1 MKSSKIIIASLVSL
15 TLVSNPI
22 LTFAATNDVIDST
35 TEITTDKEI
44 SSTQPTIKTTLKAGQ
59 TQSFNDWFP
68 DDNFAS
74 EVAAAFEMQA
84 TDTISEEQLAT
95 LTSLDCHNSSIA
107 DMTGIEKL
115 TGLTKLICTYNNITT
130 LDLSQ
135 NTNLTYLA
143 CDSNKLTNLDVT
155 PLTKLTYLNCD
166 TNKLTKIDVS
176 QNPLLTYLNCARNTL
191 TEIDVSHNTQL
202 TELDC
207 HLNKKITKLDVTPQ
221 TQLTTLD
228 CSFNK
233 ITALDVSQNK
243 LLNRLNC
250 DTNNITKLDL
260 NQNIQLTFLDCS
272 SNKLT
277 EIDVTPLTQ
286 LTYFDCS
293 VNPLTELD
301 VSTLSKLTT
310 LHCIQTDLLE
320 IDLTHNTQL
329 IYFQA
334 EGCRKIKE
342 LDVTHNTQL
351 YLLDCQAAGITELDL
366 SQNPKL
372 VYLYLNNTEL
382 TKLDV
387 SHNTKLKSLSCV
399 NAHIQDFSSVGK
411 IPVLNNNLDAEGQ
424 TITMPKETLTNN
436 SLTIAVSPDLLDQF
450 GNPMN
455 IEPGDGGV
463 YDQATNTITWENLS
477 TDNPA
482 VTYTFTSE
490 NGAIVGTV
498 TTPFEAPQP
507 IKGEDVTV
515 HYLDDKGEK
524 LAADEVLSGNLDDP
538 YTSSAKDIPD
548 YTLTTTPDNATG
560 TFTTTS
566 QSVTYVYTKNIVA
579 AEPVTVNYVDDTGK
593 TLAPSETLNGNVG
606 DTYNATAKQ
615 IDGYTLSTTPNNAT
629 GTFNTSSQTVTYVYT
644 QNIVAA
650 EPVTVN
656 YVDDTG
662 KTLAPAETLNGNVGD
677 TYNATAKQIDGYTLS
692 TTPNNAPGTFN
703 TSSQTVTYVYT
714 KNIVAAEPVTV
725 NYVDDTGKTLA
736 PSETLNGN
744 VGDTYNATA
753 KQIDGYTLSAEPTN
767 ATGQFTSSAQ
777 TVNYI
782 YTKNP
787 APEKGVVEIH
797 YVDENNKQ
805 LSSATKISG
814 TVGDNY
820 TTEPKN
826 IDGYTLTTTP
836 DNATGT
842 FNTSSQT
849 VTYVYTKNIV
859 AAEPVTVNYVDANG
873 KTLAPSETLNGT
885 IGDTYKA
892 TTKQIDGY
900 TLSAEPTNATGQ
912 FTNSAQTVNY
922 IYTKNTNIDQP
933 LPDKKTTKPSNLK
946 TTEVKKA
953 SDTLPKTGDSA
964 PWKSA
969 LLGVFL
975 SSTALVIWKKKK

>member
-1 MKSSKIIIASLVSL
+1 MKTSKIIIASLVSF
-15 TLVSNPI
+15 TLVSNPL
-22 LTFAATNDVIDST
+22 LTFAATNDVIDNT
-35 TEITTDKEI
+35 TEITTDKET
-44 SSTQPTIKTTLKAGQ
+44 SSTQPTIKNTLKAGQ

-95 LTSLDCHNSSIA
+95 LTSLDCHYSSIA

-115 TGLTKLICTYNNITT
+115 TGLTKLICTSNNITT
-130 LDLSQ
+130 LDLSK
-135 NTNLTYLA
+135 NTNLTYLE
-143 CDSNKLTNLDVT
+143 CNSNKLTSLDVT
-155 PLTKLTYLNCD
+155 SLTKLTYLNCN
-166 TNKLTKIDVS
+166 TNKLTNLDVS
-176 QNPLLTYLNCARNTL
+176 QNPLLAYLNCALNTL
-191 TEIDVSHNTQL
+191 TELDVSHNTQL
-202 TELDC
+202 TELNC
-207 HLNKKITKLDVTPQ
+207 RSNKKITELDVTTN
-221 TQLTTLD
+221 TQLTSLD
-228 CSFNK
+228 CGYNK
-233 ITALDVSQNK
+233 ISELNVSQNK
-243 LLNRLNC
+243 LLNRLSC
-250 DTNNITKLDL
+250 ESNNLTKLDL
-260 NQNIQLTFLDCS
+260 NQNIDLTFLDCS

-286 LTYFDCS
+286 LTYFDCG
-293 VNPLTELD
+293 VNDLTELD

-310 LHCIQTDLLE
+310 LECIQTDLLE

-329 IYFQA
+329 TDFKA

-351 YLLDCQAAGITELDL
+351 YSLDCQGAGITELDL
-366 SQNPKL
+366 SKNPKL
-372 VYLYLNNTEL
+372 IYLYLSNTEL
-382 TKLDV
+382 TELDV
-387 SHNTKLKSLSCV
+387 SHNTKLKDLFCV
-399 NAHIQDFSSVGK
+399 NTHIQDFSSVGK
-411 IPVLNNNLDAEGQ
+411 IPALNNNLDAEGQ

-450 GNPMN
+450 GNPMI

-615 IDGYTLSTTPNNAT
+615 IDGYTLS
-629 GTFNTSSQTVTYVYT
+629 
-644 QNIVAA
+644 
-650 EPVTVN
+650 
-656 YVDDTG
+656 
-662 KTLAPAETLNGNVGD
+662 
-677 TYNATAKQIDGYTLS
+677 
-692 TTPNNAPGTFN
+692 
-703 TSSQTVTYVYT
+703 
-714 KNIVAAEPVTV
+714 
-725 NYVDDTGKTLA
+725 
-736 PSETLNGN
+736 
-744 VGDTYNATA
+744 
-753 KQIDGYTLSAEPTN
+753 AEPTN

-805 LSSATKISG
+805 LSSATEISG

-820 TTEPKN
+820 TTEPKT

-849 VTYVYTKNIV
+849 VTYVYTKNIE

-885 IGDTYKA
+885 IGDTYNA
-892 TTKQIDGY
+892 TAKQIDGY

-933 LPDKKTTKPSNLK
+933 LPDKKPTNTTPTKPSNLK

-953 SDTLPKTGDSA
+953 SDSLPKTGDSA

>member
-1 MKSSKIIIASLVSL
+1 MKTSKIIIASLVSL

-35 TEITTDKEI
+35 TEITTDKET
-44 SSTQPTIKTTLKAGQ
+44 SPTQPTIKTTLKAGQ

-579 AEPVTVNYVDDTGK
+579 AEPVTVNYVDDNGK

-615 IDGYTLSTTPNNAT
+615 IDGYTLTTTPNNAT
-629 GTFNTSSQTVTYVYT
+629 GTF
-644 QNIVAA
+644 
-650 EPVTVN
+650 
-656 YVDDTG
+656 
-662 KTLAPAETLNGNVGD
+662 
-677 TYNATAKQIDGYTLS
+677 
-692 TTPNNAPGTFN
+692 
-703 TSSQTVTYVYT
+703 
-714 KNIVAAEPVTV
+714 
-725 NYVDDTGKTLA
+725 
-736 PSETLNGN
+736 
-744 VGDTYNATA
+744 
-753 KQIDGYTLSAEPTN
+753 
-767 ATGQFTSSAQ
+767 
-777 TVNYI
+777 
-782 YTKNP
+782 
-787 APEKGVVEIH
+787 
-797 YVDENNKQ
+797 
-805 LSSATKISG
+805 
-814 TVGDNY
+814 
-820 TTEPKN
+820 
-826 IDGYTLTTTP
+826 
-836 DNATGT
+836 
-842 FNTSSQT
+842 
-849 VTYVYTKNIV
+849 
-859 AAEPVTVNYVDANG
+859 
-873 KTLAPSETLNGT
+873 
-885 IGDTYKA
+885 
-892 TTKQIDGY
+892 
-900 TLSAEPTNATGQ
+900 
-912 FTNSAQTVNY
+912 
-922 IYTKNTNIDQP
+922 
-933 LPDKKTTKPSNLK
+933 
-946 TTEVKKA
+946 
-953 SDTLPKTGDSA
+953 
-964 PWKSA
+964 
-969 LLGVFL
+969 
-975 SSTALVIWKKKK
+975 

>member
-1 MKSSKIIIASLVSL
+1 MKTSKIIIASLVSL
-15 TLVSNPI
+15 TMVSNPI
-22 LTFAATNDVIDST
+22 LTFAATNDVIHNT
-35 TEITTDKEI
+35 TEITTDKET

-95 LTSLDCHNSSIA
+95 LTSLDCHYSSIA

-115 TGLTKLICTYNNITT
+115 TGLTKLICTSNNITT
-130 LDLSQ
+130 LDLSK
-135 NTNLTYLA
+135 NTNLTYLE
-143 CDSNKLTNLDVT
+143 CNSNKLTSLDVT

-166 TNKLTKIDVS
+166 TNKLTNIDVS

-191 TEIDVSHNTQL
+191 TELDVSHNTQL

-286 LTYFDCS
+286 LTYFDCG

-329 IYFQA
+329 IYFKA

-351 YLLDCQAAGITELDL
+351 YSLDCQAAGITELDL

-411 IPVLNNNLDAEGQ
+411 IPALNNNLDAEGQ

-524 LAADEVLSGNLDDP
+524 LADDEVLSGNLDDP

-566 QSVTYVYTKNIVA
+566 QS
-579 AEPVTVNYVDDTGK
+579 
-593 TLAPSETLNGNVG
+593 
-606 DTYNATAKQ
+606 
-615 IDGYTLSTTPNNAT
+615 
-629 GTFNTSSQTVTYVYT
+629 
-644 QNIVAA
+644 
-650 EPVTVN
+650 
-656 YVDDTG
+656 
-662 KTLAPAETLNGNVGD
+662 
-677 TYNATAKQIDGYTLS
+677 
-692 TTPNNAPGTFN
+692 
-703 TSSQTVTYVYT
+703 VTYVYT

-805 LSSATKISG
+805 LSSATEISG

-820 TTEPKN
+820 TTEPKT

-885 IGDTYKA
+885 IGDTYNA
-892 TTKQIDGY
+892 TAKQIDGY

-933 LPDKKTTKPSNLK
+933 LPDKKPTNTTPTKPSNLK

-953 SDTLPKTGDSA
+953 SDSLPKTGDST

>member
-1 MKSSKIIIASLVSL
+1 MKTTKIVIASLVSL
-15 TLVSNPI
+15 TMVSNPL
-22 LTFAATNDVIDST
+22 LTFAATNDVIDNT
-35 TEITTDKEI
+35 TEITTDKET
-44 SSTQPTIKTTLKAGQ
+44 SSTQPTIKNTLKAGQ

-74 EVAAAFEMQA
+74 EVAAVFEMQA

-95 LTSLDCHNSSIA
+95 LTSLDCHNSSIT

-115 TGLTKLICTYNNITT
+115 TGLTKLICTSNNITT
-130 LDLSQ
+130 LDLSK

-233 ITALDVSQNK
+233 ITELDVSQNK

-382 TKLDV
+382 TELDV

-411 IPVLNNNLDAEGQ
+411 IPALNNNFEAEGQ

-524 LAADEVLSGNLDDP
+524 LADDEVLSGNLDDP

-615 IDGYTLSTTPNNAT
+615 IDGYTLS
-629 GTFNTSSQTVTYVYT
+629 
-644 QNIVAA
+644 
-650 EPVTVN
+650 
-656 YVDDTG
+656 
-662 KTLAPAETLNGNVGD
+662 
-677 TYNATAKQIDGYTLS
+677 
-692 TTPNNAPGTFN
+692 
-703 TSSQTVTYVYT
+703 
-714 KNIVAAEPVTV
+714 
-725 NYVDDTGKTLA
+725 
-736 PSETLNGN
+736 
-744 VGDTYNATA
+744 
-753 KQIDGYTLSAEPTN
+753 AEPTN

-797 YVDENNKQ
+797 YVDEDNKQ
-805 LSSATKISG
+805 LNSTTEISG
-814 TVGDNY
+814 TIGDNY
-820 TTEPKN
+820 TTEPKT
-826 IDGYTLTTTP
+826 IEGYTLTTTP
-836 DNATGT
+836 GNATGT
-842 FNTSSQT
+842 FTTGSQT
-849 VTYVYTKNIV
+849 VTYVYTKNIE
-859 AAEPVTVNYVDANG
+859 AAEPITVNYVDANG
-873 KTLAPSETLNGT
+873 KTLAPSETLNGNV
-885 IGDTYKA
+885 GDTYKA
-892 TTKQIDGY
+892 TAKQIDGY

-912 FTNSAQTVNY
+912 FTSSAQTVNY
-922 IYTKNTNIDQP
+922 IYTKNTNTDQP
-933 LPDKKTTKPSNLK
+933 LPTKKPTNTTPTKPSNLK

-953 SDTLPKTGDSA
+953 SDTLPKTGDST

-969 LLGVFL
+969 LLGVLL

>member
-1 MKSSKIIIASLVSL
+1 MKTTKIVIASLVSL

-22 LTFAATNDVIDST
+22 LTFAATNDVIDNT
-35 TEITTDKEI
+35 TEITTDKET
-44 SSTQPTIKTTLKAGQ
+44 SSTQPTIKNTLKAGQ

-95 LTSLDCHNSSIA
+95 LTSLDCHYSSIA

-115 TGLTKLICTYNNITT
+115 TGLTKLICTSNNITT
-130 LDLSQ
+130 LDLSK
-135 NTNLTYLA
+135 NTNLTYLE
-143 CDSNKLTNLDVT
+143 CNSNKLTSLDVT

-166 TNKLTKIDVS
+166 TNKLTNLDVS

-233 ITALDVSQNK
+233 ITELDVSQNK

-250 DTNNITKLDL
+250 DTNNLTKLDL
-260 NQNIQLTFLDCS
+260 NQNIKLTFLDCS

-286 LTYFDCS
+286 LTYFDCGI
-293 VNPLTELD
+293 NPLTELD

-310 LHCIQTDLLE
+310 LECIQTDLLE

-329 IYFQA
+329 TNFKA
-334 EGCRKIKE
+334 EGCRKIKD

-351 YLLDCQAAGITELDL
+351 FSLDCQGAGITELDL

-387 SHNTKLKSLSCV
+387 SPNTKLKKLFCENTHV
-399 NAHIQDFSSVGK
+399 QDFSSMRN
-411 IPVLNNNLDAEGQ
+411 IAALNNNLYAEGQ
-424 TITMPKETLTNN
+424 TITMPKETLINN

-482 VTYTFTSE
+482 VTYTFTSA

-524 LAADEVLSGNLDDP
+524 LADDEVLSGNLDDP

-615 IDGYTLSTTPNNAT
+615 IEGYTLST
-629 GTFNTSSQTVTYVYT
+629 
-644 QNIVAA
+644 
-650 EPVTVN
+650 
-656 YVDDTG
+656 
-662 KTLAPAETLNGNVGD
+662 
-677 TYNATAKQIDGYTLS
+677 
-692 TTPNNAPGTFN
+692 
-703 TSSQTVTYVYT
+703 
-714 KNIVAAEPVTV
+714 
-725 NYVDDTGKTLA
+725 
-736 PSETLNGN
+736 
-744 VGDTYNATA
+744 
-753 KQIDGYTLSAEPTN
+753 EPTN
-767 ATGQFTSSAQ
+767 ATGQFTSSEQ

-820 TTEPKN
+820 TTEPKT

-849 VTYVYTKNIV
+849 VTYVYTKNIE
-859 AAEPVTVNYVDANG
+859 AAEPITVNYVDANG

-885 IGDTYKA
+885 IGDTYNA
-892 TTKQIDGY
+892 TAKQIDGY
-900 TLSAEPTNATGQ
+900 TLSTEPTNATGQ
-912 FTNSAQTVNY
+912 FTSSAQTVNY

-933 LPDKKTTKPSNLK
+933 LPDKKPTNTTPTKPSNLK

-953 SDTLPKTGDSA
+953 SDSLPKTGDST

>member
-1 MKSSKIIIASLVSL
+1 MKTSKIIIASLVSL

-22 LTFAATNDVIDST
+22 LTFAATNDVIDNT
-35 TEITTDKEI
+35 TEITTDKET
-44 SSTQPTIKTTLKAGQ
+44 SPTQPTIKNTLKAGQ

-498 TTPFEAPQP
+498 TTPFEVPQP

-615 IDGYTLSTTPNNAT
+615 INGYTLTTTPDNAT
-629 GTFNTSSQTVTYVYT
+629 GTFTTTSQS
-644 QNIVAA
+644 
-650 EPVTVN
+650 
-656 YVDDTG
+656 
-662 KTLAPAETLNGNVGD
+662 
-677 TYNATAKQIDGYTLS
+677 
-692 TTPNNAPGTFN
+692 
-703 TSSQTVTYVYT
+703 VTYVYT
-714 KNIVAAEPVTV
+714 KNIVAAEPITV

-885 IGDTYKA
+885 IGDTYNA
-892 TTKQIDGY
+892 TAKQIDGY

>member
-1 MKSSKIIIASLVSL
+1 MKTTKIVIASLVSL
-15 TLVSNPI
+15 TMVSNPL
-22 LTFAATNDVIDST
+22 LTFAATNDVIDNT
-35 TEITTDKEI
+35 TEITTDKET
-44 SSTQPTIKTTLKAGQ
+44 SSTQPTIKNTLKAGQ

-95 LTSLDCHNSSIA
+95 LTSLDCHNSAIT

-115 TGLTKLICTYNNITT
+115 TGLTKLICTSNNITT

-382 TKLDV
+382 TELDV

-411 IPVLNNNLDAEGQ
+411 IPALNNNFEAEGQ

-524 LAADEVLSGNLDDP
+524 LADDEVLSGNLDDP

-606 DTYNATAKQ
+606 DTYNTTAKQ
-615 IDGYTLSTTPNNAT
+615 IEGYTLST
-629 GTFNTSSQTVTYVYT
+629 
-644 QNIVAA
+644 
-650 EPVTVN
+650 
-656 YVDDTG
+656 
-662 KTLAPAETLNGNVGD
+662 
-677 TYNATAKQIDGYTLS
+677 
-692 TTPNNAPGTFN
+692 
-703 TSSQTVTYVYT
+703 
-714 KNIVAAEPVTV
+714 
-725 NYVDDTGKTLA
+725 
-736 PSETLNGN
+736 
-744 VGDTYNATA
+744 
-753 KQIDGYTLSAEPTN
+753 EPTN
-767 ATGQFTSSAQ
+767 VTGQFTSSAQ

-805 LSSATKISG
+805 LSSATEISG

-820 TTEPKN
+820 TTEPKT

-849 VTYVYTKNIV
+849 VTYVYTKNIE

-933 LPDKKTTKPSNLK
+933 LPDKKPTNTTPTKPSNLK

-953 SDTLPKTGDSA
+953 SDSLPKTGDSA

>member
-1 MKSSKIIIASLVSL
+1 MKTTKIVIASLVSL
-15 TLVSNPI
+15 TMVSNPL
-22 LTFAATNDVIDST
+22 LTFAATNDVIDNT
-35 TEITTDKEI
+35 TEITTDKET
-44 SSTQPTIKTTLKAGQ
+44 SSTQPTIKNTLKAGQ

-74 EVAAAFEMQA
+74 EVAAVFEMQA

-95 LTSLDCHNSSIA
+95 LTSLDCHNSSIT

-115 TGLTKLICTYNNITT
+115 TGLTKLICTSNNITT
-130 LDLSQ
+130 LDLSK

-382 TKLDV
+382 TELDV

-411 IPVLNNNLDAEGQ
+411 IPALNNNFEAEGQ

-524 LAADEVLSGNLDDP
+524 LADDEVLSGNLDDP

-615 IDGYTLSTTPNNAT
+615 IDGYTLS
-629 GTFNTSSQTVTYVYT
+629 
-644 QNIVAA
+644 
-650 EPVTVN
+650 
-656 YVDDTG
+656 
-662 KTLAPAETLNGNVGD
+662 
-677 TYNATAKQIDGYTLS
+677 
-692 TTPNNAPGTFN
+692 
-703 TSSQTVTYVYT
+703 
-714 KNIVAAEPVTV
+714 
-725 NYVDDTGKTLA
+725 
-736 PSETLNGN
+736 
-744 VGDTYNATA
+744 
-753 KQIDGYTLSAEPTN
+753 AEPTN
-767 ATGQFTSSAQ
+767 TTGQFTSSAQ

-797 YVDENNKQ
+797 YVDEDNKQ
-805 LSSATKISG
+805 LSSATEISG

-820 TTEPKN
+820 TTEPKT

-849 VTYVYTKNIV
+849 VTYVYTKNIE

-933 LPDKKTTKPSNLK
+933 LPDKKPTNTTPTKPSNLK

-953 SDTLPKTGDSA
+953 SDSLPKTGDSA

>member
-1 MKSSKIIIASLVSL
+1 MKTTKIVIASLVSL

-22 LTFAATNDVIDST
+22 LTFAATNDVIDNT
-35 TEITTDKEI
+35 TEITTDKET

-95 LTSLDCHNSSIA
+95 LTSLDCHYSSIA

-115 TGLTKLICTYNNITT
+115 TGLTKLICTSNNITT
-130 LDLSQ
+130 LDLSK
-135 NTNLTYLA
+135 NTNLTYLE
-143 CDSNKLTNLDVT
+143 CNSNKLTSLDVT

-166 TNKLTKIDVS
+166 TNKLTNLDVS

-191 TEIDVSHNTQL
+191 TELDVSHNTQL

-260 NQNIQLTFLDCS
+260 NQNIELTFLNCS

-286 LTYFDCS
+286 LTYFDCG
-293 VNPLTELD
+293 VNDLTELD

-310 LHCIQTDLLE
+310 LECIQTDLLE

-329 IYFQA
+329 TNFKA
-334 EGCRKIKE
+334 EGCRKIKD

-351 YLLDCQAAGITELDL
+351 YSLDCQGAGITELDL

-387 SHNTKLKSLSCV
+387 SPNTKLKKLFCENTHV
-399 NAHIQDFSSVGK
+399 QDFSSMRN
-411 IPVLNNNLDAEGQ
+411 IAALNNNLYAEGQ
-424 TITMPKETLTNN
+424 TITMPKETLINN

-482 VTYTFTSE
+482 VTYTFTSA

-524 LAADEVLSGNLDDP
+524 LADDEVLSGNLDDP

-615 IDGYTLSTTPNNAT
+615 IEGYTLST
-629 GTFNTSSQTVTYVYT
+629 
-644 QNIVAA
+644 
-650 EPVTVN
+650 
-656 YVDDTG
+656 
-662 KTLAPAETLNGNVGD
+662 
-677 TYNATAKQIDGYTLS
+677 
-692 TTPNNAPGTFN
+692 
-703 TSSQTVTYVYT
+703 
-714 KNIVAAEPVTV
+714 
-725 NYVDDTGKTLA
+725 
-736 PSETLNGN
+736 
-744 VGDTYNATA
+744 
-753 KQIDGYTLSAEPTN
+753 EPTN

-805 LSSATKISG
+805 LSSATEISG

-820 TTEPKN
+820 TTEPKT

-849 VTYVYTKNIV
+849 VTYVYTKNIE

-873 KTLAPSETLNGT
+873 KTLAPSKTLNGT
-885 IGDTYKA
+885 IGDTYNA
-892 TTKQIDGY
+892 TAKQIDGY

-933 LPDKKTTKPSNLK
+933 LPDKKPTNTTPTKPSNLK

-953 SDTLPKTGDSA
+953 SDTLPKTGDST

-975 SSTALVIWKKKK
+975 STTALVIWKKKK

>member
-1 MKSSKIIIASLVSL
+1 MKTTKIVIASLVSL
-15 TLVSNPI
+15 TMVSNPL
-22 LTFAATNDVIDST
+22 LTFAATNDVIDNT
-35 TEITTDKEI
+35 TEITTDKET
-44 SSTQPTIKTTLKAGQ
+44 SSTQPTIKNTLKAGQ

-95 LTSLDCHNSSIA
+95 LTSLDCHNSSIT

-115 TGLTKLICTYNNITT
+115 TGLTKLICTSNNITT

-166 TNKLTKIDVS
+166 TNKLTKLDVS

-233 ITALDVSQNK
+233 ITELDVSQNK

-382 TKLDV
+382 TELDV

-411 IPVLNNNLDAEGQ
+411 IPALNNNFEAEGQ

-524 LAADEVLSGNLDDP
+524 LADDEVLSGNLDDP

-593 TLAPSETLNGNVG
+593 TLAPSE
-606 DTYNATAKQ
+606 
-615 IDGYTLSTTPNNAT
+615 I
-629 GTFNTSSQTVTYVYT
+629 
-644 QNIVAA
+644 
-650 EPVTVN
+650 
-656 YVDDTG
+656 
-662 KTLAPAETLNGNVGD
+662 
-677 TYNATAKQIDGYTLS
+677 
-692 TTPNNAPGTFN
+692 
-703 TSSQTVTYVYT
+703 
-714 KNIVAAEPVTV
+714 
-725 NYVDDTGKTLA
+725 
-736 PSETLNGN
+736 LNGN

-797 YVDENNKQ
+797 YVDEDNKQ
-805 LSSATKISG
+805 LNSTTEISG
-814 TVGDNY
+814 TIGDNY
-820 TTEPKN
+820 TTEPKT
-826 IDGYTLTTTP
+826 IEGYTLTTTP
-836 DNATGT
+836 GNATGT
-842 FNTSSQT
+842 FTTGSQT
-849 VTYVYTKNIV
+849 VTYVYTKNIE
-859 AAEPVTVNYVDANG
+859 AAEPITVNYVDANG
-873 KTLAPSETLNGT
+873 KTLAPSETLSGT
-885 IGDTYKA
+885 ISDTYKA
-892 TTKQIDGY
+892 TAKQIDGY

-933 LPDKKTTKPSNLK
+933 LPDKKPTNTTPTKPSNLK

-953 SDTLPKTGDSA
+953 SDSLPKTGDST

-969 LLGVFL
+969 LLGVLL

>member
-1 MKSSKIIIASLVSL
+1 MKTTKIVIASLVSL
-15 TLVSNPI
+15 TMVSNPL
-22 LTFAATNDVIDST
+22 LTFAATNDVIDNT
-35 TEITTDKEI
+35 TEITTDKET
-44 SSTQPTIKTTLKAGQ
+44 SSTQPTIKNTLKAGQ

-95 LTSLDCHNSSIA
+95 LTSLDCHNSSIT

-115 TGLTKLICTYNNITT
+115 TGLTKLICTSNNITT

-166 TNKLTKIDVS
+166 TNKLTKLDVS

-233 ITALDVSQNK
+233 ITELDVSQNK

-342 LDVTHNTQL
+342 LDVMHNTQL

-382 TKLDV
+382 TELDV

-411 IPVLNNNLDAEGQ
+411 IPALNNNFEAEGQ

-524 LAADEVLSGNLDDP
+524 LADDEVLSGNLDDP

-593 TLAPSETLNGNVG
+593 TLAPSE
-606 DTYNATAKQ
+606 
-615 IDGYTLSTTPNNAT
+615 I
-629 GTFNTSSQTVTYVYT
+629 
-644 QNIVAA
+644 
-650 EPVTVN
+650 
-656 YVDDTG
+656 
-662 KTLAPAETLNGNVGD
+662 
-677 TYNATAKQIDGYTLS
+677 
-692 TTPNNAPGTFN
+692 
-703 TSSQTVTYVYT
+703 
-714 KNIVAAEPVTV
+714 
-725 NYVDDTGKTLA
+725 
-736 PSETLNGN
+736 LNGN

-797 YVDENNKQ
+797 YVDEDNKQ
-805 LSSATKISG
+805 LNSTTEISG
-814 TVGDNY
+814 TIGDNY
-820 TTEPKN
+820 TTEPKT
-826 IDGYTLTTTP
+826 IEGYTLTTTP
-836 DNATGT
+836 GNATGT
-842 FNTSSQT
+842 FTTGSQT
-849 VTYVYTKNIV
+849 VTYVYTKNIE
-859 AAEPVTVNYVDANG
+859 AAEPITVNYVDANG
-873 KTLAPSETLNGT
+873 KTLAPSETLSGT

-892 TTKQIDGY
+892 TAKQIDGY

-933 LPDKKTTKPSNLK
+933 LPDKKPTNTTPTKPSNLK

-953 SDTLPKTGDSA
+953 SDSLPKTGDST

-969 LLGVFL
+969 LLGVLL

>member
-1 MKSSKIIIASLVSL
+1 MKTTKIVIASLVSL

-22 LTFAATNDVIDST
+22 LTFAATNDVIDNT
-35 TEITTDKEI
+35 TEITTDKET
-44 SSTQPTIKTTLKAGQ
+44 SSTQPTIKNTLKAGQ

-74 EVAAAFEMQA
+74 EVAAVFEMQA

-95 LTSLDCHNSSIA
+95 LTSLDCHYSSIA

-115 TGLTKLICTYNNITT
+115 TGLTKLICTSNNITT
-130 LDLSQ
+130 LDLSK

-191 TEIDVSHNTQL
+191 TELDVSHNTQL

-411 IPVLNNNLDAEGQ
+411 IPALNNNLDAEGQ
-424 TITMPKETLTNN
+424 TVTMPKETLTNN

-450 GNPMN
+450 GNPMI

-524 LAADEVLSGNLDDP
+524 LAADEVLSGNLDDS
-538 YTSSAKDIPD
+538 YTSNAKDIPD

-579 AEPVTVNYVDDTGK
+579 AEPVTVNYVD
-593 TLAPSETLNGNVG
+593 AN
-606 DTYNATAKQ
+606 
-615 IDGYTLSTTPNNAT
+615 
-629 GTFNTSSQTVTYVYT
+629 
-644 QNIVAA
+644 
-650 EPVTVN
+650 
-656 YVDDTG
+656 
-662 KTLAPAETLNGNVGD
+662 
-677 TYNATAKQIDGYTLS
+677 
-692 TTPNNAPGTFN
+692 
-703 TSSQTVTYVYT
+703 
-714 KNIVAAEPVTV
+714 
-725 NYVDDTGKTLA
+725 GKTLA

-805 LSSATKISG
+805 LSSSTEISG

-820 TTEPKN
+820 TTEPKT

-836 DNATGT
+836 DNTTGT
-842 FNTSSQT
+842 FTTGSQT
-849 VTYVYTKNIV
+849 VTYVYTKNIE

-892 TTKQIDGY
+892 TAKQIDGY

-922 IYTKNTNIDQP
+922 IYTKNTNINQP
-933 LPDKKTTKPSNLK
+933 LPDKKPTNTTPTKPSNLK

-953 SDTLPKTGDSA
+953 SDSLPKTGDST

-969 LLGVFL
+969 LLGVLL

>member
-1 MKSSKIIIASLVSL
+1 MKTTKIVITSLVSL
-15 TLVSNPI
+15 TMVSNPL
-22 LTFAATNDVIDST
+22 LTFAATNDVIDNT
-35 TEITTDKEI
+35 TEITTDKET
-44 SSTQPTIKTTLKAGQ
+44 SSTQPTIKNTLKAGQ

-74 EVAAAFEMQA
+74 EVAAVFEMQA

-95 LTSLDCHNSSIA
+95 LTSLDCHNSSIT

-115 TGLTKLICTYNNITT
+115 TGLTKLICTSNNITT
-130 LDLSQ
+130 LDLSK

-382 TKLDV
+382 TELDV

-411 IPVLNNNLDAEGQ
+411 IPALNNNFEAEGQ

-524 LAADEVLSGNLDDP
+524 LADDEVLSGNLDDS

-593 TLAPSETLNGNVG
+593 TLS
-606 DTYNATAKQ
+606 
-615 IDGYTLSTTPNNAT
+615 
-629 GTFNTSSQTVTYVYT
+629 
-644 QNIVAA
+644 
-650 EPVTVN
+650 
-656 YVDDTG
+656 
-662 KTLAPAETLNGNVGD
+662 
-677 TYNATAKQIDGYTLS
+677 
-692 TTPNNAPGTFN
+692 
-703 TSSQTVTYVYT
+703 
-714 KNIVAAEPVTV
+714 
-725 NYVDDTGKTLA
+725 

-797 YVDENNKQ
+797 YVDEDNKQ
-805 LSSATKISG
+805 LNSTTEISG
-814 TVGDNY
+814 TIGDNY
-820 TTEPKN
+820 TTEPKT
-826 IDGYTLTTTP
+826 IEGYTLTTTP
-836 DNATGT
+836 GNATGT
-842 FNTSSQT
+842 FTTGSQT
-849 VTYVYTKNIV
+849 VTYVYTKNIE
-859 AAEPVTVNYVDANG
+859 AAEPITVNYVDANG

-892 TTKQIDGY
+892 TAKQIDGY

-933 LPDKKTTKPSNLK
+933 LPDKKPTNTTPTKPSNLK

-953 SDTLPKTGDSA
+953 SDSLPKTGDST

-969 LLGVFL
+969 LLGVLL

>member
-1 MKSSKIIIASLVSL
+1 MKTTKMVIASLVSL
-15 TLVSNPI
+15 TMVSNPL
-22 LTFAATNDVIDST
+22 LTFAATNDVIDNT
-35 TEITTDKEI
+35 TEITTDKET
-44 SSTQPTIKTTLKAGQ
+44 SSTQPTIKNTLKAGQ

-95 LTSLDCHNSSIA
+95 LTSLDCHNSSIT

-115 TGLTKLICTYNNITT
+115 TGLTKLICTSNNITT

-166 TNKLTKIDVS
+166 TNKLTKLDVS

-233 ITALDVSQNK
+233 ITELDVSQNK

-382 TKLDV
+382 TELDV

-411 IPVLNNNLDAEGQ
+411 IPALNNNFEAEGQ

-524 LAADEVLSGNLDDP
+524 LADDEVLSGNLDDP

-593 TLAPSETLNGNVG
+593 TLS
-606 DTYNATAKQ
+606 
-615 IDGYTLSTTPNNAT
+615 
-629 GTFNTSSQTVTYVYT
+629 
-644 QNIVAA
+644 
-650 EPVTVN
+650 
-656 YVDDTG
+656 
-662 KTLAPAETLNGNVGD
+662 
-677 TYNATAKQIDGYTLS
+677 
-692 TTPNNAPGTFN
+692 
-703 TSSQTVTYVYT
+703 
-714 KNIVAAEPVTV
+714 
-725 NYVDDTGKTLA
+725 

-797 YVDENNKQ
+797 YVDEDNKQ
-805 LSSATKISG
+805 LSSTTEISG
-814 TVGDNY
+814 TIGDNY
-820 TTEPKN
+820 TTEPKT
-826 IDGYTLTTTP
+826 IEGYTLTTTP
-836 DNATGT
+836 GNATGT
-842 FNTSSQT
+842 FTTGSQT
-849 VTYVYTKNIV
+849 VTYVYTKNIE
-859 AAEPVTVNYVDANG
+859 AAEPITVNYVDANG
-873 KTLAPSETLNGT
+873 KTLAPSETLNGNV
-885 IGDTYKA
+885 GDTYKA
-892 TTKQIDGY
+892 TAKQIDGY

-912 FTNSAQTVNY
+912 FTSSAQTVNY
-922 IYTKNTNIDQP
+922 IYTKNTNTDQP
-933 LPDKKTTKPSNLK
+933 LPTKKPTNTTPTKPSNLK

>member
-1 MKSSKIIIASLVSL
+1 MKTTKIVIASLVSL

-22 LTFAATNDVIDST
+22 LTFAATNDVIDNT
-35 TEITTDKEI
+35 TEITTDKET

-95 LTSLDCHNSSIA
+95 LTSLDCHYSSIA

-115 TGLTKLICTYNNITT
+115 TGLTKLICTSNNITT
-130 LDLSQ
+130 LDLSK
-135 NTNLTYLA
+135 NTNLTYLE
-143 CDSNKLTNLDVT
+143 CNSNKLTSLDVT

-166 TNKLTKIDVS
+166 TNKLTNLDVS

-233 ITALDVSQNK
+233 ITELDVSQNK

-250 DTNNITKLDL
+250 DTNNLTKLDL
-260 NQNIQLTFLDCS
+260 NQNIKLTFLNCS

-286 LTYFDCS
+286 LTYFDCG
-293 VNPLTELD
+293 VNDLTELD

-310 LHCIQTDLLE
+310 LECIQTDLLE

-329 IYFQA
+329 TNFKA
-334 EGCRKIKE
+334 EGCRKIKD

-351 YLLDCQAAGITELDL
+351 YSLDCQGAGITELDL

-387 SHNTKLKSLSCV
+387 SPNTKLKKLFCENTHV
-399 NAHIQDFSSVGK
+399 QDFSSMRN
-411 IPVLNNNLDAEGQ
+411 IAALNNNLYAEGQ
-424 TITMPKETLTNN
+424 TITMPKETLINN

-482 VTYTFTSE
+482 VTYTFTSA

-524 LAADEVLSGNLDDP
+524 LADDEVLSGNLDDP

-615 IDGYTLSTTPNNAT
+615 I
-629 GTFNTSSQTVTYVYT
+629 
-644 QNIVAA
+644 
-650 EPVTVN
+650 E
-656 YVDDTG
+656 
-662 KTLAPAETLNGNVGD
+662 
-677 TYNATAKQIDGYTLS
+677 
-692 TTPNNAPGTFN
+692 
-703 TSSQTVTYVYT
+703 
-714 KNIVAAEPVTV
+714 
-725 NYVDDTGKTLA
+725 
-736 PSETLNGN
+736 
-744 VGDTYNATA
+744 
-753 KQIDGYTLSAEPTN
+753 GYTLSAEPTN
-767 ATGQFTSSAQ
+767 ATGQFTSSSQ

-805 LSSATKISG
+805 LSSATEISG

-820 TTEPKN
+820 TTEPKT

-836 DNATGT
+836 DNTTGT
-842 FNTSSQT
+842 FTTGSQT

-859 AAEPVTVNYVDANG
+859 AAEPITVNYVDANG

-885 IGDTYKA
+885 IGDTYNA
-892 TTKQIDGY
+892 TAKQIDGY
-900 TLSAEPTNATGQ
+900 TLSTEPTNATGQ

-933 LPDKKTTKPSNLK
+933 LPDKKPTNTTPTKPSNLK

-953 SDTLPKTGDSA
+953 SDSLPKTGDST

>member
-1 MKSSKIIIASLVSL
+1 MKTTKIVIASLVSL
-15 TLVSNPI
+15 TMVSNPL
-22 LTFAATNDVIDST
+22 LTFAATNDVIDNT
-35 TEITTDKEI
+35 TEITTDKET
-44 SSTQPTIKTTLKAGQ
+44 SSTQPTIKNTLKAGQ

-74 EVAAAFEMQA
+74 EVAAVFEMQA

-95 LTSLDCHNSSIA
+95 LTSLDCHNSSIT

-115 TGLTKLICTYNNITT
+115 TGLTKLICTSNNITT
-130 LDLSQ
+130 LDLSK

-382 TKLDV
+382 TELDV

-411 IPVLNNNLDAEGQ
+411 IPALNNNFEAEGQ

-524 LAADEVLSGNLDDP
+524 LADDEVLSGNLDDP

-579 AEPVTVNYVDDTGK
+579 AEPVTVNYLDDTGK
-593 TLAPSETLNGNVG
+593 TLS
-606 DTYNATAKQ
+606 
-615 IDGYTLSTTPNNAT
+615 
-629 GTFNTSSQTVTYVYT
+629 
-644 QNIVAA
+644 
-650 EPVTVN
+650 
-656 YVDDTG
+656 
-662 KTLAPAETLNGNVGD
+662 
-677 TYNATAKQIDGYTLS
+677 
-692 TTPNNAPGTFN
+692 
-703 TSSQTVTYVYT
+703 
-714 KNIVAAEPVTV
+714 
-725 NYVDDTGKTLA
+725 

-797 YVDENNKQ
+797 YVDEDNKQ
-805 LSSATKISG
+805 LNSTTEISG
-814 TVGDNY
+814 TIGDNY
-820 TTEPKN
+820 TTEPKT
-826 IDGYTLTTTP
+826 IEGYTLTTTP
-836 DNATGT
+836 GNATGT
-842 FNTSSQT
+842 FTTGSQT
-849 VTYVYTKNIV
+849 VTYVYTKNIE
-859 AAEPVTVNYVDANG
+859 AAEPITVNYVDANG
-873 KTLAPSETLNGT
+873 KTLAPSETLNGNV
-885 IGDTYKA
+885 GDTYKA
-892 TTKQIDGY
+892 TAKQIDGY

-912 FTNSAQTVNY
+912 FTSSAQTVNY
-922 IYTKNTNIDQP
+922 IYTKNTNTDQP
-933 LPDKKTTKPSNLK
+933 LPTKKPTNTTPTKPSNLK

-953 SDTLPKTGDSA
+953 SDTLPKTGDST

-969 LLGVFL
+969 LLGVLL

>member
-1 MKSSKIIIASLVSL
+1 MKTTKIVIASLVSL
-15 TLVSNPI
+15 TMVSNPL
-22 LTFAATNDVIDST
+22 LTFAATNDVIDNT
-35 TEITTDKEI
+35 TEITTDKET
-44 SSTQPTIKTTLKAGQ
+44 SSTQPTIKNTLKAGQ

-95 LTSLDCHNSSIA
+95 LTSLDCHNSSIT

-115 TGLTKLICTYNNITT
+115 TGLTKLICTSNNITT

-166 TNKLTKIDVS
+166 TNKLTKLDVS

-233 ITALDVSQNK
+233 ITELDVSQNK

-382 TKLDV
+382 TELDV

-411 IPVLNNNLDAEGQ
+411 IPALNNNFEAEGQ

-524 LAADEVLSGNLDDP
+524 LADDEVLSGNLDDP

-593 TLAPSETLNGNVG
+593 TLSPSE
-606 DTYNATAKQ
+606 
-615 IDGYTLSTTPNNAT
+615 I
-629 GTFNTSSQTVTYVYT
+629 
-644 QNIVAA
+644 
-650 EPVTVN
+650 
-656 YVDDTG
+656 
-662 KTLAPAETLNGNVGD
+662 
-677 TYNATAKQIDGYTLS
+677 
-692 TTPNNAPGTFN
+692 
-703 TSSQTVTYVYT
+703 
-714 KNIVAAEPVTV
+714 
-725 NYVDDTGKTLA
+725 
-736 PSETLNGN
+736 LNGN

-797 YVDENNKQ
+797 YVDEDNKQ
-805 LSSATKISG
+805 LNSTTEISG
-814 TVGDNY
+814 TIGDNY
-820 TTEPKN
+820 TTEPKT
-826 IDGYTLTTTP
+826 IEGYTLTTTP
-836 DNATGT
+836 GNATGT
-842 FNTSSQT
+842 FTTGSQT
-849 VTYVYTKNIV
+849 VTYVYTKNIE
-859 AAEPVTVNYVDANG
+859 AAEPITVNYMDANG
-873 KTLAPSETLNGT
+873 KTLAPSETLNGNV
-885 IGDTYKA
+885 GDTYKA
-892 TTKQIDGY
+892 TAKQIDGY

-912 FTNSAQTVNY
+912 FTSSAQTVNY
-922 IYTKNTNIDQP
+922 IYTKNTNTDQP
-933 LPDKKTTKPSNLK
+933 LPTKKPTNTTPTKPSNLK

>member
-1 MKSSKIIIASLVSL
+1 MKTSKIIIASLVSL
-15 TLVSNPI
+15 TMVSNPI
-22 LTFAATNDVIDST
+22 LTFAATNDVIDNT
-35 TEITTDKEI
+35 TEITADKET

-95 LTSLDCHNSSIA
+95 LTSLDCHYSSIA

-115 TGLTKLICTYNNITT
+115 TGLTKLICTSNNITT
-130 LDLSQ
+130 LDLSK
-135 NTNLTYLA
+135 NTNLTYLE
-143 CDSNKLTNLDVT
+143 CNSNKLTSLDVT
-155 PLTKLTYLNCD
+155 SLTKLTYLNCN
-166 TNKLTKIDVS
+166 TNKLTNLDVS
-176 QNPLLTYLNCARNTL
+176 QNPLLAYLNCALNTL
-191 TEIDVSHNTQL
+191 TELDVSHNTQL
-202 TELDC
+202 TELNC
-207 HLNKKITKLDVTPQ
+207 RSNKKITELDVTTN
-221 TQLTTLD
+221 TQLTSLD
-228 CSFNK
+228 CGYNK
-233 ITALDVSQNK
+233 ISELNVSQNK
-243 LLNRLNC
+243 LLNRLSC
-250 DTNNITKLDL
+250 ESNNLTKLDL

-277 EIDVTPLTQ
+277 EIDVNPLTQ
-286 LTYFDCS
+286 LTYFDCG
-293 VNPLTELD
+293 VNDLTELD

-310 LHCIQTDLLE
+310 LECIQTDLLE

-329 IYFQA
+329 TDFKA

-351 YLLDCQAAGITELDL
+351 YSLDCQGAGITELDL
-366 SQNPKL
+366 SKNPKL
-372 VYLYLNNTEL
+372 IYLYLSNTEL
-382 TKLDV
+382 TELDV
-387 SHNTKLKSLSCV
+387 SHNTKLKDLFCV
-399 NAHIQDFSSVGK
+399 NTHIQDFSSVGN
-411 IPVLNNNLDAEGQ
+411 IAALNNNLYAEGQ

-498 TTPFEAPQP
+498 TTPFEASQP

-524 LAADEVLSGNLDDP
+524 LADDEVLSGNLDDP
-538 YTSSAKDIPD
+538 YASSAKDIPD

-615 IDGYTLSTTPNNAT
+615 IDGYTLS
-629 GTFNTSSQTVTYVYT
+629 
-644 QNIVAA
+644 A
-650 EPVTVN
+650 EPN
-656 YVDDTG
+656 
-662 KTLAPAETLNGNVGD
+662 
-677 TYNATAKQIDGYTLS
+677 
-692 TTPNNAPGTFN
+692 
-703 TSSQTVTYVYT
+703 
-714 KNIVAAEPVTV
+714 
-725 NYVDDTGKTLA
+725 
-736 PSETLNGN
+736 
-744 VGDTYNATA
+744 
-753 KQIDGYTLSAEPTN
+753 N
-767 ATGQFTSSAQ
+767 ATGQFTSSSQ

-787 APEKGVVEIH
+787 APEKGVVEIQ

-805 LSSATKISG
+805 LSSATEISG

-820 TTEPKN
+820 TTEPKT
-826 IDGYTLTTTP
+826 IDGYTLITTP

-849 VTYVYTKNIV
+849 VTYVYTKNIE

-892 TTKQIDGY
+892 TAKQIDGY

-933 LPDKKTTKPSNLK
+933 LPDKKPTNTTPTKPSNLK

-953 SDTLPKTGDSA
+953 SDSLPKTGDSA

>member
-1 MKSSKIIIASLVSL
+1 MKTTKIVIASLVSL
-15 TLVSNPI
+15 TMVSNPL
-22 LTFAATNDVIDST
+22 LTFAATNDVIDNT
-35 TEITTDKEI
+35 TEITTDKET
-44 SSTQPTIKTTLKAGQ
+44 SSTQPTIKNTLKAGQ

-95 LTSLDCHNSSIA
+95 LTSLDCHNSSIT

-115 TGLTKLICTYNNITT
+115 TGLTKLICTSNNITT

-382 TKLDV
+382 TELDV

-411 IPVLNNNLDAEGQ
+411 IPALNNNFEAEGQ

-524 LAADEVLSGNLDDP
+524 LADDEVLSGNLDDP

-615 IDGYTLSTTPNNAT
+615 IDGYTLS
-629 GTFNTSSQTVTYVYT
+629 
-644 QNIVAA
+644 
-650 EPVTVN
+650 
-656 YVDDTG
+656 
-662 KTLAPAETLNGNVGD
+662 
-677 TYNATAKQIDGYTLS
+677 
-692 TTPNNAPGTFN
+692 
-703 TSSQTVTYVYT
+703 
-714 KNIVAAEPVTV
+714 
-725 NYVDDTGKTLA
+725 
-736 PSETLNGN
+736 
-744 VGDTYNATA
+744 
-753 KQIDGYTLSAEPTN
+753 AEPTN

-797 YVDENNKQ
+797 YVDEDNKQ
-805 LSSATKISG
+805 LNSTTEISG
-814 TVGDNY
+814 TIGDNY
-820 TTEPKN
+820 TTEPKT
-826 IDGYTLTTTP
+826 IEGYTLTTTP
-836 DNATGT
+836 GNATGT
-842 FNTSSQT
+842 FTTGSQT
-849 VTYVYTKNIV
+849 VTYVYTKNIE
-859 AAEPVTVNYVDANG
+859 AAEPITVNYVDANG
-873 KTLAPSETLNGT
+873 KTLAPSETLNGNV
-885 IGDTYKA
+885 GDTYKA
-892 TTKQIDGY
+892 TAKQIDGY

-912 FTNSAQTVNY
+912 FTSSAQTVNY
-922 IYTKNTNIDQP
+922 IYTKNTNTDQP
-933 LPDKKTTKPSNLK
+933 LPTKKPTNTTPTKPSNLK

-953 SDTLPKTGDSA
+953 SDTLPKTGDST

-969 LLGVFL
+969 LLGVLL

>member
-1 MKSSKIIIASLVSL
+1 MKTTKIVIASLVSL
-15 TLVSNPI
+15 TMVSNPL
-22 LTFAATNDVIDST
+22 LTFAATNDVIDNT
-35 TEITTDKEI
+35 TEITTDKET
-44 SSTQPTIKTTLKAGQ
+44 SSTQPTIKNTLKAGQ

-74 EVAAAFEMQA
+74 EVAAVFEMQA

-95 LTSLDCHNSSIA
+95 LTSLDCHNSSIT

-115 TGLTKLICTYNNITT
+115 TGLTKLICTSNNITT
-130 LDLSQ
+130 LDLSK

-382 TKLDV
+382 TELDV

-411 IPVLNNNLDAEGQ
+411 IPALNNNFEAEGQ

-524 LAADEVLSGNLDDP
+524 LADDEVLSGNLDDP

-615 IDGYTLSTTPNNAT
+615 IDGYTLS
-629 GTFNTSSQTVTYVYT
+629 
-644 QNIVAA
+644 
-650 EPVTVN
+650 
-656 YVDDTG
+656 
-662 KTLAPAETLNGNVGD
+662 
-677 TYNATAKQIDGYTLS
+677 
-692 TTPNNAPGTFN
+692 
-703 TSSQTVTYVYT
+703 
-714 KNIVAAEPVTV
+714 
-725 NYVDDTGKTLA
+725 
-736 PSETLNGN
+736 
-744 VGDTYNATA
+744 
-753 KQIDGYTLSAEPTN
+753 AEPTN
-767 ATGQFTSSAQ
+767 TTGQFTSSAQ

-797 YVDENNKQ
+797 YVDEDNKQ
-805 LSSATKISG
+805 LSSATEISG

-820 TTEPKN
+820 TTEPKT

-849 VTYVYTKNIV
+849 VTYVYTKNIE

-933 LPDKKTTKPSNLK
+933 LPDKKPTNTTPTKPSNLK

-953 SDTLPKTGDSA
+953 SDYLPKTGDSA

>member
-1 MKSSKIIIASLVSL
+1 MKTTKIVIASLVSL
-15 TLVSNPI
+15 TMVSNPL
-22 LTFAATNDVIDST
+22 LTFAATNDVIDNT
-35 TEITTDKEI
+35 TEITTDKET
-44 SSTQPTIKTTLKAGQ
+44 SSTQPTIKNTLKAGQ

-95 LTSLDCHNSSIA
+95 LTSLDCHNSSIT

-115 TGLTKLICTYNNITT
+115 TGLTKLICTSNNITT

-166 TNKLTKIDVS
+166 TNKLTKLDVS

-233 ITALDVSQNK
+233 ITELDVSQNK

-382 TKLDV
+382 TELDV

-411 IPVLNNNLDAEGQ
+411 IPALNNNFEAEGQ

-524 LAADEVLSGNLDDP
+524 LADDEVLSGNLDDP

-593 TLAPSETLNGNVG
+593 TLS
-606 DTYNATAKQ
+606 
-615 IDGYTLSTTPNNAT
+615 
-629 GTFNTSSQTVTYVYT
+629 
-644 QNIVAA
+644 
-650 EPVTVN
+650 
-656 YVDDTG
+656 
-662 KTLAPAETLNGNVGD
+662 
-677 TYNATAKQIDGYTLS
+677 
-692 TTPNNAPGTFN
+692 
-703 TSSQTVTYVYT
+703 
-714 KNIVAAEPVTV
+714 
-725 NYVDDTGKTLA
+725 

-767 ATGQFTSSAQ
+767 ATGQFTSSEQ

-797 YVDENNKQ
+797 YVDEDNKQ
-805 LSSATKISG
+805 LSSTTEISG
-814 TVGDNY
+814 TIGDNY
-820 TTEPKN
+820 TTEPKT
-826 IDGYTLTTTP
+826 IEGYTLTTTP
-836 DNATGT
+836 GNATGT
-842 FNTSSQT
+842 FTTGSQT
-849 VTYVYTKNIV
+849 VTYVYTKNIE
-859 AAEPVTVNYVDANG
+859 AAEPITVNYVDPNG
-873 KTLAPSETLNGT
+873 KTLAPSETLNGNV
-885 IGDTYKA
+885 GDTYKA
-892 TTKQIDGY
+892 TAKQIDGY

-912 FTNSAQTVNY
+912 FTSSAQTVNY
-922 IYTKNTNIDQP
+922 IYTKNTNTDQP
-933 LPDKKTTKPSNLK
+933 LPTKKPTNTTPTKPSNLK

>member
-1 MKSSKIIIASLVSL
+1 MKTTKIVIASLVSL

-22 LTFAATNDVIDST
+22 LTFAATNDVIDNT
-35 TEITTDKEI
+35 TEITTDKET

-95 LTSLDCHNSSIA
+95 LTSLDCHYSSIA

-115 TGLTKLICTYNNITT
+115 TGLTKLICTSNNITT
-130 LDLSQ
+130 LDLSK
-135 NTNLTYLA
+135 NTNLTYLE
-143 CDSNKLTNLDVT
+143 CNSNKLTSLDVT

-166 TNKLTKIDVS
+166 TNKLTNLDVS

-233 ITALDVSQNK
+233 ITELDVSQNK

-250 DTNNITKLDL
+250 DTNNLTKLDL
-260 NQNIQLTFLDCS
+260 NQNIKLTFLDCS

-286 LTYFDCS
+286 LTYFDCGI
-293 VNPLTELD
+293 NPLTELD

-310 LHCIQTDLLE
+310 LECIQTDLLE

-329 IYFQA
+329 TNFKA
-334 EGCRKIKE
+334 EGCRKIKD

-351 YLLDCQAAGITELDL
+351 YSLDCQGAGITELDL

-387 SHNTKLKSLSCV
+387 SPNTKLKKLFCENTHV
-399 NAHIQDFSSVGK
+399 QDFSSMRN
-411 IPVLNNNLDAEGQ
+411 IAALNNNLYAEGQ

-450 GNPMN
+450 GNPMI

-524 LAADEVLSGNLDDP
+524 LADDEVLSGNLDDP

-606 DTYNATAKQ
+606 D
-615 IDGYTLSTTPNNAT
+615 S
-629 GTFNTSSQTVTYVYT
+629 
-644 QNIVAA
+644 
-650 EPVTVN
+650 
-656 YVDDTG
+656 
-662 KTLAPAETLNGNVGD
+662 
-677 TYNATAKQIDGYTLS
+677 
-692 TTPNNAPGTFN
+692 
-703 TSSQTVTYVYT
+703 
-714 KNIVAAEPVTV
+714 
-725 NYVDDTGKTLA
+725 
-736 PSETLNGN
+736 
-744 VGDTYNATA
+744 YNATA

-805 LSSATKISG
+805 LSSATEISG

-820 TTEPKN
+820 TTEPKT

-849 VTYVYTKNIV
+849 VTYVYTKNIK

-873 KTLAPSETLNGT
+873 KTLAPSDTLNGT

-892 TTKQIDGY
+892 TAKQIDGY

-922 IYTKNTNIDQP
+922 IYTKNTNINQP
-933 LPDKKTTKPSNLK
+933 LPDKKPTNSTPTKPSNLK

>member
-1 MKSSKIIIASLVSL
+1 MKTTKIVIASLVSL
-15 TLVSNPI
+15 TMVSNPL
-22 LTFAATNDVIDST
+22 LTFAATNDVIDNT
-35 TEITTDKEI
+35 TEITTDKET
-44 SSTQPTIKTTLKAGQ
+44 SSTQPTIKNTLKAGQ

-95 LTSLDCHNSSIA
+95 LTSLDCHNSSIT

-115 TGLTKLICTYNNITT
+115 TGLTKLICTSNNITT

-166 TNKLTKIDVS
+166 TNKLTKLDVS

-382 TKLDV
+382 TELDV

-411 IPVLNNNLDAEGQ
+411 IPALNNNFEAEGQ

-524 LAADEVLSGNLDDP
+524 LADDEVLSGNLDDP

-593 TLAPSETLNGNVG
+593 TLS
-606 DTYNATAKQ
+606 
-615 IDGYTLSTTPNNAT
+615 
-629 GTFNTSSQTVTYVYT
+629 
-644 QNIVAA
+644 
-650 EPVTVN
+650 
-656 YVDDTG
+656 
-662 KTLAPAETLNGNVGD
+662 
-677 TYNATAKQIDGYTLS
+677 
-692 TTPNNAPGTFN
+692 
-703 TSSQTVTYVYT
+703 
-714 KNIVAAEPVTV
+714 
-725 NYVDDTGKTLA
+725 

-805 LSSATKISG
+805 LSSATEISG

-820 TTEPKN
+820 TTEPKT

-849 VTYVYTKNIV
+849 VTYVYTKNIE

-933 LPDKKTTKPSNLK
+933 LPDKKPTNTTPTKPSNLK

-953 SDTLPKTGDSA
+953 SDSLPKTGDST

-969 LLGVFL
+969 LLGVLL

>member
-1 MKSSKIIIASLVSL
+1 MKTSKIIIASLVSL
-15 TLVSNPI
+15 TMVSNPI

-35 TEITTDKEI
+35 TEITTDKET
-44 SSTQPTIKTTLKAGQ
+44 SPTQPTIKNTLKAGQ

-95 LTSLDCHNSSIA
+95 LTSLDCHYSSIV

-115 TGLTKLICTYNNITT
+115 TGLTKLICTSNNITT
-130 LDLSQ
+130 LDLSK
-135 NTNLTYLA
+135 NTNLTYLE
-143 CDSNKLTNLDVT
+143 CNSNKLTSLDVT

-166 TNKLTKIDVS
+166 TNKLTNLDVS

-191 TEIDVSHNTQL
+191 TELDVSHNTQL

-250 DTNNITKLDL
+250 DTNSITKLDL

-538 YTSSAKDIPD
+538 YTSNAKDIPD

-606 DTYNATAKQ
+606 DTYNTTAKQ
-615 IDGYTLSTTPNNAT
+615 IEGYTLST
-629 GTFNTSSQTVTYVYT
+629 
-644 QNIVAA
+644 
-650 EPVTVN
+650 
-656 YVDDTG
+656 
-662 KTLAPAETLNGNVGD
+662 
-677 TYNATAKQIDGYTLS
+677 
-692 TTPNNAPGTFN
+692 
-703 TSSQTVTYVYT
+703 
-714 KNIVAAEPVTV
+714 
-725 NYVDDTGKTLA
+725 
-736 PSETLNGN
+736 
-744 VGDTYNATA
+744 
-753 KQIDGYTLSAEPTN
+753 EPTN
-767 ATGQFTSSAQ
+767 VTGQFTSSAQ

-805 LSSATKISG
+805 LSSATEISG

-820 TTEPKN
+820 TTEPKT

-849 VTYVYTKNIV
+849 VTYVYTKNIE

-873 KTLAPSETLNGT
+873 KTLAPSKTLNGT
-885 IGDTYKA
+885 IGDTYNA
-892 TTKQIDGY
+892 TAKQINGY

-933 LPDKKTTKPSNLK
+933 LPDKKPTNTTPTKPSNLK

-953 SDTLPKTGDSA
+953 SDSLPKTGDST

-969 LLGVFL
+969 LLGVLL

>member
-1 MKSSKIIIASLVSL
+1 MKTSKIIIASLVSL

-22 LTFAATNDVIDST
+22 LTFAATNDVIDNT
-35 TEITTDKEI
+35 TEITTDKET

-95 LTSLDCHNSSIA
+95 LTSLDCHYSSIA

-115 TGLTKLICTYNNITT
+115 TGLTKLICTSNNITT
-130 LDLSQ
+130 LDLSK

-143 CDSNKLTNLDVT
+143 CDSNKLTSLDVT

-166 TNKLTKIDVS
+166 TNKLTNLDVS

-191 TEIDVSHNTQL
+191 TELDVSHNTQL

-411 IPVLNNNLDAEGQ
+411 IPALNNNLDAEGQ

-524 LAADEVLSGNLDDP
+524 LAADEVLSGNLDDS
-538 YTSSAKDIPD
+538 YTSNAKDIPD

-615 IDGYTLSTTPNNAT
+615 IDGYTLST
-629 GTFNTSSQTVTYVYT
+629 
-644 QNIVAA
+644 
-650 EPVTVN
+650 
-656 YVDDTG
+656 
-662 KTLAPAETLNGNVGD
+662 
-677 TYNATAKQIDGYTLS
+677 
-692 TTPNNAPGTFN
+692 
-703 TSSQTVTYVYT
+703 
-714 KNIVAAEPVTV
+714 
-725 NYVDDTGKTLA
+725 
-736 PSETLNGN
+736 
-744 VGDTYNATA
+744 
-753 KQIDGYTLSAEPTN
+753 EPTN

-805 LSSATKISG
+805 LSSSTEISG

-820 TTEPKN
+820 TTEPKT

-849 VTYVYTKNIV
+849 VTYVYTKNIE

-885 IGDTYKA
+885 IGDTYNA
-892 TTKQIDGY
+892 TAKQIDGY

-912 FTNSAQTVNY
+912 FTSSAQTVNY

-933 LPDKKTTKPSNLK
+933 LPDKKPTNTTPTKPSNLK

-953 SDTLPKTGDSA
+953 SDSLPKTGDST

>member
-1 MKSSKIIIASLVSL
+1 MKTSKIIIASLVSL
-15 TLVSNPI
+15 TMVSNPI
-22 LTFAATNDVIDST
+22 LTFAATNDVIDNT
-35 TEITTDKEI
+35 TEITTDKET

-74 EVAAAFEMQA
+74 EVAAAFEMQV

-95 LTSLDCHNSSIA
+95 LTSLDCHYSSIA

-115 TGLTKLICTYNNITT
+115 TGLTKLICTSNNITT
-130 LDLSQ
+130 LDLSK
-135 NTNLTYLA
+135 NTNLTYLE
-143 CDSNKLTNLDVT
+143 CKSNKLTSLDVT

-166 TNKLTKIDVS
+166 TNKLTNLDVS

-207 HLNKKITKLDVTPQ
+207 YLNRKITKLDVTPL
-221 TQLTTLD
+221 TQLTNLD

-233 ITALDVSQNK
+233 ITELDVSQNK

-250 DTNNITKLDL
+250 DTNNLTKLDL
-260 NQNIQLTFLDCS
+260 NQNIQLTSLDCS

-286 LTYFDCS
+286 LTYLDCG

-310 LHCIQTDLLE
+310 LECIQTDLLE

-329 IYFQA
+329 TNFKA

-342 LDVTHNTQL
+342 LDVTHNPQL
-351 YLLDCQAAGITELDL
+351 YSLDCQAAGITELDL

-411 IPVLNNNLDAEGQ
+411 IPALNKNLDAEGQ

-538 YTSSAKDIPD
+538 YTSNAKDIPD

-606 DTYNATAKQ
+606 DTYNT
-615 IDGYTLSTTPNNAT
+615 
-629 GTFNTSSQTVTYVYT
+629 
-644 QNIVAA
+644 
-650 EPVTVN
+650 
-656 YVDDTG
+656 
-662 KTLAPAETLNGNVGD
+662 
-677 TYNATAKQIDGYTLS
+677 
-692 TTPNNAPGTFN
+692 
-703 TSSQTVTYVYT
+703 
-714 KNIVAAEPVTV
+714 
-725 NYVDDTGKTLA
+725 
-736 PSETLNGN
+736 
-744 VGDTYNATA
+744 TA

-767 ATGQFTSSAQ
+767 ATGQFTSSSQ

-805 LSSATKISG
+805 LSSATEISG

-820 TTEPKN
+820 TTEPKT

-836 DNATGT
+836 DNSTGT

-849 VTYVYTKNIV
+849 VTYVYTKNIE

-873 KTLAPSETLNGT
+873 KMLAPSETLNGT
-885 IGDTYKA
+885 IGDTYNA
-892 TTKQIDGY
+892 TAKQIDGY

-933 LPDKKTTKPSNLK
+933 LPDKKTTNTTPTKPSNLK

-953 SDTLPKTGDSA
+953 SDTLPKTGDST

-969 LLGVFL
+969 LLGVLL

>member
-1 MKSSKIIIASLVSL
+1 MKTTKIVIASLVSL

-22 LTFAATNDVIDST
+22 LTFAATNDVIDNT
-35 TEITTDKEI
+35 TEITTDKET
-44 SSTQPTIKTTLKAGQ
+44 SSTQPTIKNTLKAGQ

-95 LTSLDCHNSSIA
+95 LTSLDCHYSSIA

-115 TGLTKLICTYNNITT
+115 TGLTKLICTSNNITT
-130 LDLSQ
+130 LDLSK
-135 NTNLTYLA
+135 NTNLTYLE
-143 CDSNKLTNLDVT
+143 CNSNKLTSLDVT

-166 TNKLTKIDVS
+166 TNKLTNLDVS

-191 TEIDVSHNTQL
+191 TELDVSHNTQL

-233 ITALDVSQNK
+233 ITELDVSQNK

-250 DTNNITKLDL
+250 DTNNLTKLDL
-260 NQNIQLTFLDCS
+260 NQNIKLTFLDCS

-286 LTYFDCS
+286 LTYFDCGI
-293 VNPLTELD
+293 NPLTELD

-310 LHCIQTDLLE
+310 LECIQTDLLE

-329 IYFQA
+329 TNFKA
-334 EGCRKIKE
+334 EGCRKIKD

-351 YLLDCQAAGITELDL
+351 YSLDCQGAGITELDL

-387 SHNTKLKSLSCV
+387 SPNTKLKKLFCENTHV
-399 NAHIQDFSSVGK
+399 QDFSSMRN
-411 IPVLNNNLDAEGQ
+411 IAALNNNLYAEGQ
-424 TITMPKETLTNN
+424 TITMPKETLINN

-482 VTYTFTSE
+482 VTYTFTSA

-524 LAADEVLSGNLDDP
+524 LADDEVLSGNLDDP

-606 DTYNATAKQ
+606 D
-615 IDGYTLSTTPNNAT
+615 S
-629 GTFNTSSQTVTYVYT
+629 
-644 QNIVAA
+644 
-650 EPVTVN
+650 
-656 YVDDTG
+656 
-662 KTLAPAETLNGNVGD
+662 
-677 TYNATAKQIDGYTLS
+677 
-692 TTPNNAPGTFN
+692 
-703 TSSQTVTYVYT
+703 
-714 KNIVAAEPVTV
+714 
-725 NYVDDTGKTLA
+725 
-736 PSETLNGN
+736 
-744 VGDTYNATA
+744 YNATA

-805 LSSATKISG
+805 LSSATEISG

-820 TTEPKN
+820 TTEPKT

-836 DNATGT
+836 DNTTGT
-842 FNTSSQT
+842 FTTGSQT
-849 VTYVYTKNIV
+849 VTYVYTKNIE
-859 AAEPVTVNYVDANG
+859 AAEPITVNYVDANG

-885 IGDTYKA
+885 IGDTYNA
-892 TTKQIDGY
+892 TAKQIDGY
-900 TLSAEPTNATGQ
+900 TLSTEPTNATGQ

-933 LPDKKTTKPSNLK
+933 LPDKKPTNTTPTKPSNLK

-953 SDTLPKTGDSA
+953 SDSLPKTGDST

>member
-1 MKSSKIIIASLVSL
+1 MKTTKIVIASLVSL

-22 LTFAATNDVIDST
+22 LTFAATNDVIDNT
-35 TEITTDKEI
+35 TEITTDKET

-95 LTSLDCHNSSIA
+95 LTSLDCHYSSIA

-115 TGLTKLICTYNNITT
+115 TGLTKLICTSNNITT
-130 LDLSQ
+130 LDLSK
-135 NTNLTYLA
+135 NTNLTYLE
-143 CDSNKLTNLDVT
+143 CNSNKLTSLDVT

-166 TNKLTKIDVS
+166 TNKLTNLDVS

-233 ITALDVSQNK
+233 ITELDVSQNK

-250 DTNNITKLDL
+250 DTNNLTKLDL
-260 NQNIQLTFLDCS
+260 NQNIKLTFLDCS

-286 LTYFDCS
+286 LTYFDCGI
-293 VNPLTELD
+293 NPLTELD

-310 LHCIQTDLLE
+310 LECIQTDLLE

-329 IYFQA
+329 TNFKA
-334 EGCRKIKE
+334 EGCRKIKD

-351 YLLDCQAAGITELDL
+351 YSLDCQGAGITELDL

-387 SHNTKLKSLSCV
+387 SPNTKLKKLFCENTHV
-399 NAHIQDFSSVGK
+399 QDFSSMRN
-411 IPVLNNNLDAEGQ
+411 IAALNNNLYAEGQ
-424 TITMPKETLTNN
+424 TITMPKETLINN

-482 VTYTFTSE
+482 VTYTFTSA

-524 LAADEVLSGNLDDP
+524 LADDEVLSGNLDDP

-579 AEPVTVNYVDDTGK
+579 AEPVTVNYVDNTGK

-606 DTYNATAKQ
+606 D
-615 IDGYTLSTTPNNAT
+615 S
-629 GTFNTSSQTVTYVYT
+629 
-644 QNIVAA
+644 
-650 EPVTVN
+650 
-656 YVDDTG
+656 
-662 KTLAPAETLNGNVGD
+662 
-677 TYNATAKQIDGYTLS
+677 
-692 TTPNNAPGTFN
+692 
-703 TSSQTVTYVYT
+703 
-714 KNIVAAEPVTV
+714 
-725 NYVDDTGKTLA
+725 
-736 PSETLNGN
+736 
-744 VGDTYNATA
+744 YNATA

-787 APEKGVVEIH
+787 APKKGVVEIH

-805 LSSATKISG
+805 LSSATEISG

-820 TTEPKN
+820 TTEPKT

-849 VTYVYTKNIV
+849 VTYVYTKNIE

-885 IGDTYKA
+885 IGDTYNA
-892 TTKQIDGY
+892 TAKQIDGY
-900 TLSAEPTNATGQ
+900 TLSTEPTNATGQ

-933 LPDKKTTKPSNLK
+933 LPDKKPTNTTPTKPSNLK

-953 SDTLPKTGDSA
+953 SDSLPKTGDST

>member
-1 MKSSKIIIASLVSL
+1 MKTSKIIIASLVSF
-15 TLVSNPI
+15 TLVSNPL
-22 LTFAATNDVIDST
+22 LTFAATNDVIDNT
-35 TEITTDKEI
+35 TEITTDKET
-44 SSTQPTIKTTLKAGQ
+44 SSTQPTIKNTLKAGQ

-95 LTSLDCHNSSIA
+95 LTSLDCHYSSIA

-115 TGLTKLICTYNNITT
+115 TGLTKLICTSNNITT
-130 LDLSQ
+130 LDLSK

-143 CDSNKLTNLDVT
+143 CDSNKLTSLDVT
-155 PLTKLTYLNCD
+155 SLTKLTYLNCNM
-166 TNKLTKIDVS
+166 NKLTNLDVS
-176 QNPLLTYLNCARNTL
+176 QNPLLTYLNCALNTL
-191 TEIDVSHNTQL
+191 TELDVSHNTQL
-202 TELDC
+202 TELNC
-207 HLNKKITKLDVTPQ
+207 RSNKKITELDVTTN
-221 TQLTTLD
+221 TQLTSLD
-228 CSFNK
+228 CGYNK
-233 ITALDVSQNK
+233 ISELNVSQNK
-243 LLNRLNC
+243 LLNRLSC
-250 DTNNITKLDL
+250 ESNNLTKLDL
-260 NQNIQLTFLDCS
+260 NQNIELTFLNCS

-286 LTYFDCS
+286 LTYFDCG
-293 VNPLTELD
+293 VNDLTELD

-310 LHCIQTDLLE
+310 LECIQTDLLE

-329 IYFQA
+329 TDFKA

-351 YLLDCQAAGITELDL
+351 YSLDCQGAGITELDL

-372 VYLYLNNTEL
+372 IYLYLSNTEL
-382 TKLDV
+382 TELDV
-387 SHNTKLKSLSCV
+387 SHNTKLKNLFCV
-399 NAHIQDFSSVGK
+399 NTHIQDFSSVGN
-411 IPVLNNNLDAEGQ
+411 IAALNNNLYAEGQ

-450 GNPMN
+450 GNPMI

-524 LAADEVLSGNLDDP
+524 LADDEVLSGNLDDP
-538 YTSSAKDIPD
+538 YASSAKDIPD

-579 AEPVTVNYVDDTGK
+579 AEPVTVNYVDDT
-593 TLAPSETLNGNVG
+593 S
-606 DTYNATAKQ
+606 
-615 IDGYTLSTTPNNAT
+615 
-629 GTFNTSSQTVTYVYT
+629 
-644 QNIVAA
+644 
-650 EPVTVN
+650 
-656 YVDDTG
+656 
-662 KTLAPAETLNGNVGD
+662 
-677 TYNATAKQIDGYTLS
+677 
-692 TTPNNAPGTFN
+692 
-703 TSSQTVTYVYT
+703 
-714 KNIVAAEPVTV
+714 
-725 NYVDDTGKTLA
+725 KTLA

-753 KQIDGYTLSAEPTN
+753 KQIDGYTLSAEPNN

-805 LSSATKISG
+805 LSSATEISG

-820 TTEPKN
+820 TTEPKT

-873 KTLAPSETLNGT
+873 KTLAPSEILNGT
-885 IGDTYKA
+885 IGDAYKA

-933 LPDKKTTKPSNLK
+933 LPDKKPTNTTPTKPSNLK

-953 SDTLPKTGDSA
+953 SDTLPKTGDST

>member
-1 MKSSKIIIASLVSL
+1 MKTTKIVIASLVSL
-15 TLVSNPI
+15 TMVSNPL
-22 LTFAATNDVIDST
+22 LTFAATNDVIDNT
-35 TEITTDKEI
+35 TEITTDKET
-44 SSTQPTIKTTLKAGQ
+44 SSTQPTIKNTLKAGQ

-74 EVAAAFEMQA
+74 EVAAVFEMQA

-95 LTSLDCHNSSIA
+95 LTSLDCHNSSIT

-115 TGLTKLICTYNNITT
+115 TGLTKLICTSNNITT
-130 LDLSQ
+130 LDLSK
-135 NTNLTYLA
+135 NTNLTYLE
-143 CDSNKLTNLDVT
+143 CNSNKLTNLDVT

-166 TNKLTKIDVS
+166 TNKLTKLDVS

-191 TEIDVSHNTQL
+191 TEIDISHNTQL

-382 TKLDV
+382 TELDV

-411 IPVLNNNLDAEGQ
+411 IPALNNNFEAEGQ

-524 LAADEVLSGNLDDP
+524 LADDEVLSGNLDDP

-593 TLAPSETLNGNVG
+593 TLSPSETLNGNVG

-615 IDGYTLSTTPNNAT
+615 IDGYTLSAEPTNTTGQFTSSAQTVNYIYTKNPAPEKGVVEIHYVDEDNKQLNSTTEISGTIGDNYTTEPKTIEGYTLTTTPGNAT
-629 GTFNTSSQTVTYVYT
+629 GTFT
-644 QNIVAA
+644 
-650 EPVTVN
+650 
-656 YVDDTG
+656 TG
-662 KTLAPAETLNGNVGD
+662 
-677 TYNATAKQIDGYTLS
+677 
-692 TTPNNAPGTFN
+692 
-703 TSSQTVTYVYT
+703 SQTVTYVYT
-714 KNIVAAEPVTV
+714 KNIEAAEPITV
-725 NYVDDTGKTLA
+725 NYVDANGKTLA

-744 VGDTYNATA
+744 VGDTYKATA

-782 YTKNP
+782 YTKN
-787 APEKGVVEIH
+787 
-797 YVDENNKQ
+797 
-805 LSSATKISG
+805 T
-814 TVGDNY
+814 
-820 TTEPKN
+820 
-826 IDGYTLTTTP
+826 
-836 DNATGT
+836 
-842 FNTSSQT
+842 NT
-849 VTYVYTKNIV
+849 
-859 AAEPVTVNYVDANG
+859 
-873 KTLAPSETLNGT
+873 
-885 IGDTYKA
+885 
-892 TTKQIDGY
+892 
-900 TLSAEPTNATGQ
+900 
-912 FTNSAQTVNY
+912 
-922 IYTKNTNIDQP
+922 DQP
-933 LPDKKTTKPSNLK
+933 LPTKKPTNTTPTKPSNLK

>member
-1 MKSSKIIIASLVSL
+1 MKTTKIVIASLVSL

-22 LTFAATNDVIDST
+22 LTFAATNDVIDNT
-35 TEITTDKEI
+35 TEITTDKET
-44 SSTQPTIKTTLKAGQ
+44 SSTQPTIKNTLKAGQ

-95 LTSLDCHNSSIA
+95 LTSLDCHYSSIA

-115 TGLTKLICTYNNITT
+115 TGLTKLICTSNNITT
-130 LDLSQ
+130 LDLSK
-135 NTNLTYLA
+135 NTNLTYLE
-143 CDSNKLTNLDVT
+143 CNSNKLTSLDVT

-166 TNKLTKIDVS
+166 TNKLTNLDVS

-233 ITALDVSQNK
+233 ITELDVSQNK

-250 DTNNITKLDL
+250 DTNNLTKLDL
-260 NQNIQLTFLDCS
+260 NQNIKLTFLDCS

-286 LTYFDCS
+286 LTYFDCGI
-293 VNPLTELD
+293 NPLTELD

-310 LHCIQTDLLE
+310 LECIQTDLLE

-329 IYFQA
+329 TNFKA
-334 EGCRKIKE
+334 EGCRKIKD

-351 YLLDCQAAGITELDL
+351 YSLDCQGAGITELDL

-387 SHNTKLKSLSCV
+387 SPNTKLKKLFCENTHV
-399 NAHIQDFSSVGK
+399 QDFSSMRN
-411 IPVLNNNLDAEGQ
+411 IAALNNNLYAEGQ
-424 TITMPKETLTNN
+424 TITMPKETLINN

-524 LAADEVLSGNLDDP
+524 LADDEVLSGNLDDP

-606 DTYNATAKQ
+606 D
-615 IDGYTLSTTPNNAT
+615 S
-629 GTFNTSSQTVTYVYT
+629 
-644 QNIVAA
+644 
-650 EPVTVN
+650 
-656 YVDDTG
+656 
-662 KTLAPAETLNGNVGD
+662 
-677 TYNATAKQIDGYTLS
+677 
-692 TTPNNAPGTFN
+692 
-703 TSSQTVTYVYT
+703 
-714 KNIVAAEPVTV
+714 
-725 NYVDDTGKTLA
+725 
-736 PSETLNGN
+736 
-744 VGDTYNATA
+744 YNATA

-805 LSSATKISG
+805 LSSATEISG

-820 TTEPKN
+820 TTEPKT

-849 VTYVYTKNIV
+849 VTYVYTKNIE
-859 AAEPVTVNYVDANG
+859 AAEPITVNYVDANG

-885 IGDTYKA
+885 IGDTYNA
-892 TTKQIDGY
+892 TAKQIDGY
-900 TLSAEPTNATGQ
+900 TLSTEPTNATGQ

-922 IYTKNTNIDQP
+922 IYTKNTNINQP
-933 LPDKKTTKPSNLK
+933 LPDKKPTNTTPTKPSNLK

-953 SDTLPKTGDSA
+953 SDSLPKTGDST

-969 LLGVFL
+969 LLGVLL

>member
-1 MKSSKIIIASLVSL
+1 MKTTKIVIASLVSL
-15 TLVSNPI
+15 TMVSNPL
-22 LTFAATNDVIDST
+22 LTFAATNDVIDNT
-35 TEITTDKEI
+35 TEITTDKET
-44 SSTQPTIKTTLKAGQ
+44 SSTQPTIKNTLKAGQ

-95 LTSLDCHNSSIA
+95 LTSLDCHNSSIT

-115 TGLTKLICTYNNITT
+115 TGLTKLICTSNNITT

-166 TNKLTKIDVS
+166 TNKLTKLDVS

-233 ITALDVSQNK
+233 ITELDVSQNK

-382 TKLDV
+382 TELDV

-411 IPVLNNNLDAEGQ
+411 IPALNNNFEAEGQ

-524 LAADEVLSGNLDDP
+524 LADDEVLSGNLDDP

-593 TLAPSETLNGNVG
+593 TLAPSE
-606 DTYNATAKQ
+606 
-615 IDGYTLSTTPNNAT
+615 I
-629 GTFNTSSQTVTYVYT
+629 
-644 QNIVAA
+644 
-650 EPVTVN
+650 
-656 YVDDTG
+656 
-662 KTLAPAETLNGNVGD
+662 
-677 TYNATAKQIDGYTLS
+677 
-692 TTPNNAPGTFN
+692 
-703 TSSQTVTYVYT
+703 
-714 KNIVAAEPVTV
+714 
-725 NYVDDTGKTLA
+725 
-736 PSETLNGN
+736 LNGN

-767 ATGQFTSSAQ
+767 ATGQFTSSSQ

-797 YVDENNKQ
+797 YVDEDNKQ
-805 LSSATKISG
+805 LNSTTEISG
-814 TVGDNY
+814 TIGDNY
-820 TTEPKN
+820 TTEPKT
-826 IDGYTLTTTP
+826 IEGYTLTTTP
-836 DNATGT
+836 GNATGT
-842 FNTSSQT
+842 FTTGSQT
-849 VTYVYTKNIV
+849 VTYVYTKNIE
-859 AAEPVTVNYVDANG
+859 AAEPITVNYVDANG
-873 KTLAPSETLNGT
+873 KTLAPSETLSGT

-892 TTKQIDGY
+892 TAKQIDGY

-933 LPDKKTTKPSNLK
+933 LPDKKPTNTTPTKPSNLK

-953 SDTLPKTGDSA
+953 SDSLPKTGDST

-969 LLGVFL
+969 LLGVLL

>member
-1 MKSSKIIIASLVSL
+1 MKTTKIVIASLVSL
-15 TLVSNPI
+15 TMVSNPL
-22 LTFAATNDVIDST
+22 LTFAATNDVIDNT
-35 TEITTDKEI
+35 TEITTDKET
-44 SSTQPTIKTTLKAGQ
+44 SSTQPTIKNTLKAGQ

-95 LTSLDCHNSSIA
+95 LTSLDCHNSSIT

-115 TGLTKLICTYNNITT
+115 TGLTKLICTSNNITT

-166 TNKLTKIDVS
+166 TNKLTKLDVS

-233 ITALDVSQNK
+233 ITELDVSQNK

-382 TKLDV
+382 TELDV

-411 IPVLNNNLDAEGQ
+411 IPALNNNFEAEGQ

-524 LAADEVLSGNLDDP
+524 LADDEVLSGNLDDP

-593 TLAPSETLNGNVG
+593 TLS
-606 DTYNATAKQ
+606 
-615 IDGYTLSTTPNNAT
+615 
-629 GTFNTSSQTVTYVYT
+629 
-644 QNIVAA
+644 
-650 EPVTVN
+650 
-656 YVDDTG
+656 
-662 KTLAPAETLNGNVGD
+662 
-677 TYNATAKQIDGYTLS
+677 
-692 TTPNNAPGTFN
+692 
-703 TSSQTVTYVYT
+703 
-714 KNIVAAEPVTV
+714 
-725 NYVDDTGKTLA
+725 

-767 ATGQFTSSAQ
+767 ATGQFTSSEQ

-797 YVDENNKQ
+797 YVDEDNKQ
-805 LSSATKISG
+805 LSSTTEISG
-814 TVGDNY
+814 TIGDNY
-820 TTEPKN
+820 TTEPKT
-826 IDGYTLTTTP
+826 IEGYTLTTTP
-836 DNATGT
+836 GNATGT
-842 FNTSSQT
+842 FTTGSQT
-849 VTYVYTKNIV
+849 VTYVYTKNIE
-859 AAEPVTVNYVDANG
+859 AAEPITVNYVDANG
-873 KTLAPSETLNGT
+873 KTLAPSETLNGNV
-885 IGDTYKA
+885 GDTYKA
-892 TTKQIDGY
+892 TAKQIDGY

-912 FTNSAQTVNY
+912 FTSSAQTVNY
-922 IYTKNTNIDQP
+922 IYTKNTNTDQP
-933 LPDKKTTKPSNLK
+933 LPTKKPTNTTPTKPSNLK

>member
-1 MKSSKIIIASLVSL
+1 MKTTKIVIASLVSL
-15 TLVSNPI
+15 TMVSNPL
-22 LTFAATNDVIDST
+22 LTFAATNDVIDNT
-35 TEITTDKEI
+35 TEITTDKET
-44 SSTQPTIKTTLKAGQ
+44 SSTQPTIKNTLKAGQ

-74 EVAAAFEMQA
+74 EVAAVFEMQA

-95 LTSLDCHNSSIA
+95 LTSLDCHNSSIT

-115 TGLTKLICTYNNITT
+115 TGLTKLICTSNNITT
-130 LDLSQ
+130 LDLSK

-320 IDLTHNTQL
+320 TDLTHNTQL

-382 TKLDV
+382 TELDV

-411 IPVLNNNLDAEGQ
+411 IPALNNNFEAEGQ

-455 IEPGDGGV
+455 IEPGDGGM

-524 LAADEVLSGNLDDP
+524 LADDEVLSGNLDDP
-538 YTSSAKDIPD
+538 YTSSTKDIPD

-593 TLAPSETLNGNVG
+593 TLSPSE
-606 DTYNATAKQ
+606 
-615 IDGYTLSTTPNNAT
+615 I
-629 GTFNTSSQTVTYVYT
+629 
-644 QNIVAA
+644 
-650 EPVTVN
+650 
-656 YVDDTG
+656 
-662 KTLAPAETLNGNVGD
+662 
-677 TYNATAKQIDGYTLS
+677 
-692 TTPNNAPGTFN
+692 
-703 TSSQTVTYVYT
+703 
-714 KNIVAAEPVTV
+714 
-725 NYVDDTGKTLA
+725 
-736 PSETLNGN
+736 LNGN

-797 YVDENNKQ
+797 YVDEDNKQ
-805 LSSATKISG
+805 LNSTTEISG
-814 TVGDNY
+814 TIGDNY
-820 TTEPKN
+820 TTEPKT
-826 IDGYTLTTTP
+826 IEGYTLTTTP
-836 DNATGT
+836 GNATGT
-842 FNTSSQT
+842 FTTGSQT
-849 VTYVYTKNIV
+849 VTYVYTKNIE
-859 AAEPVTVNYVDANG
+859 AAEPITVNYVDANG
-873 KTLAPSETLNGT
+873 KTLAPSETLNGNV
-885 IGDTYKA
+885 GDTYKA
-892 TTKQIDGY
+892 TAKQIDGY

-912 FTNSAQTVNY
+912 FTSSAQTVNY
-922 IYTKNTNIDQP
+922 IYTKNTNTDQP
-933 LPDKKTTKPSNLK
+933 LPTKKPTNTTPTKPSNLK

-953 SDTLPKTGDSA
+953 SDTLPKTGDST

>member
-1 MKSSKIIIASLVSL
+1 MKTTKIVIASLVSL

-22 LTFAATNDVIDST
+22 LTFAATNDVIDNT
-35 TEITTDKEI
+35 TEITTDKET

-95 LTSLDCHNSSIA
+95 LTSLDCHYSSIA

-115 TGLTKLICTYNNITT
+115 TGLTKLICTSNNITT
-130 LDLSQ
+130 LDLSK
-135 NTNLTYLA
+135 NTNLTYLE
-143 CDSNKLTNLDVT
+143 CNSNKLTSLDVT

-166 TNKLTKIDVS
+166 TNKLTNLDVS

-233 ITALDVSQNK
+233 ITELDVSQNK

-250 DTNNITKLDL
+250 DTNNLTKLDL
-260 NQNIQLTFLDCS
+260 NQNIKLTFLDCS

-286 LTYFDCS
+286 LTYFDCGI
-293 VNPLTELD
+293 NPLTELD

-310 LHCIQTDLLE
+310 LECIQIDLLE

-329 IYFQA
+329 TNFKA
-334 EGCRKIKE
+334 EGCRKIKD

-351 YLLDCQAAGITELDL
+351 YSLDCQGAGITELDL

-387 SHNTKLKSLSCV
+387 SPNTKLKKLFCENTHV
-399 NAHIQDFSSVGK
+399 QDFSSMRN
-411 IPVLNNNLDAEGQ
+411 IAALNNNLYAEGQ
-424 TITMPKETLTNN
+424 TITMPKETLINN

-482 VTYTFTSE
+482 VTYTFTSA

-507 IKGEDVTV
+507 IKGEAVTV

-524 LAADEVLSGNLDDP
+524 LADDEVLSGNLDDP

-606 DTYNATAKQ
+606 D
-615 IDGYTLSTTPNNAT
+615 S
-629 GTFNTSSQTVTYVYT
+629 
-644 QNIVAA
+644 
-650 EPVTVN
+650 
-656 YVDDTG
+656 
-662 KTLAPAETLNGNVGD
+662 
-677 TYNATAKQIDGYTLS
+677 
-692 TTPNNAPGTFN
+692 
-703 TSSQTVTYVYT
+703 
-714 KNIVAAEPVTV
+714 
-725 NYVDDTGKTLA
+725 
-736 PSETLNGN
+736 
-744 VGDTYNATA
+744 YNATA

-805 LSSATKISG
+805 LSSATEISG

-820 TTEPKN
+820 TTEPKT

-836 DNATGT
+836 DNTTGT
-842 FNTSSQT
+842 FTTGSQT
-849 VTYVYTKNIV
+849 VTYVYTKNIE
-859 AAEPVTVNYVDANG
+859 AAEPITVNYVDANG

-885 IGDTYKA
+885 IGDTYNA
-892 TTKQIDGY
+892 TAKQIDGY
-900 TLSAEPTNATGQ
+900 TLSTEPTNATGQ

-933 LPDKKTTKPSNLK
+933 LPDKKPTNTTPTKPSNLK

-953 SDTLPKTGDSA
+953 SDSLPKTGDST

>member
-1 MKSSKIIIASLVSL
+1 MKTTKIVIASLVSL
-15 TLVSNPI
+15 TMVSNPL
-22 LTFAATNDVIDST
+22 LTFAATNDVIDNT
-35 TEITTDKEI
+35 TEITTDKET
-44 SSTQPTIKTTLKAGQ
+44 SSTQPTIKNTLKAGQ

-95 LTSLDCHNSSIA
+95 LTSLDCHNSSIT

-115 TGLTKLICTYNNITT
+115 TGLTKLICTSNNITT

-166 TNKLTKIDVS
+166 TNKLTKLDVS

-233 ITALDVSQNK
+233 ITELDVSQNK

-382 TKLDV
+382 TELDV

-411 IPVLNNNLDAEGQ
+411 IPALNNNFEAEGQ

-524 LAADEVLSGNLDDP
+524 LADDEVLSGNLDDP

-606 DTYNATAKQ
+606 DTYNTTAKQ
-615 IDGYTLSTTPNNAT
+615 IEGYTLST
-629 GTFNTSSQTVTYVYT
+629 
-644 QNIVAA
+644 
-650 EPVTVN
+650 
-656 YVDDTG
+656 
-662 KTLAPAETLNGNVGD
+662 
-677 TYNATAKQIDGYTLS
+677 
-692 TTPNNAPGTFN
+692 
-703 TSSQTVTYVYT
+703 
-714 KNIVAAEPVTV
+714 
-725 NYVDDTGKTLA
+725 
-736 PSETLNGN
+736 
-744 VGDTYNATA
+744 
-753 KQIDGYTLSAEPTN
+753 EPTN
-767 ATGQFTSSAQ
+767 VTGQFTSSAQ

-805 LSSATKISG
+805 LSSATEISG

-820 TTEPKN
+820 TTEPKT

-849 VTYVYTKNIV
+849 VTYVYTKNIE
-859 AAEPVTVNYVDANG
+859 AAEPVTVNYVDDTG

-933 LPDKKTTKPSNLK
+933 LPDKKPTNTTPTKPSNLK

>member
-1 MKSSKIIIASLVSL
+1 MKTTKIVIASLVSL
-15 TLVSNPI
+15 TMVSNPL
-22 LTFAATNDVIDST
+22 LTFAATNDVIDNT
-35 TEITTDKEI
+35 TEITTDKET
-44 SSTQPTIKTTLKAGQ
+44 SSTQPTIKNTLKAGQ

-95 LTSLDCHNSSIA
+95 LTSLDCHNSSIT

-115 TGLTKLICTYNNITT
+115 TGLTKLICTSNNITT

-166 TNKLTKIDVS
+166 TNKLTKLDVS

-233 ITALDVSQNK
+233 ITELDVSQNK

-382 TKLDV
+382 TELDV

-411 IPVLNNNLDAEGQ
+411 IPALNNNFEAEGQ

-524 LAADEVLSGNLDDP
+524 LADDEVLSGNLDDP

-593 TLAPSETLNGNVG
+593 TLSPSE
-606 DTYNATAKQ
+606 
-615 IDGYTLSTTPNNAT
+615 I
-629 GTFNTSSQTVTYVYT
+629 
-644 QNIVAA
+644 
-650 EPVTVN
+650 
-656 YVDDTG
+656 
-662 KTLAPAETLNGNVGD
+662 
-677 TYNATAKQIDGYTLS
+677 
-692 TTPNNAPGTFN
+692 
-703 TSSQTVTYVYT
+703 
-714 KNIVAAEPVTV
+714 
-725 NYVDDTGKTLA
+725 
-736 PSETLNGN
+736 LNGN

-797 YVDENNKQ
+797 YVDEDNKQ
-805 LSSATKISG
+805 LNSTTEISG
-814 TVGDNY
+814 TIGDNY
-820 TTEPKN
+820 TTEPKT
-826 IDGYTLTTTP
+826 IEGYTLTTTP
-836 DNATGT
+836 GNATGT
-842 FNTSSQT
+842 FTTGSQT
-849 VTYVYTKNIV
+849 VTYVYTKNIE
-859 AAEPVTVNYVDANG
+859 AAEPITVNYVDANG
-873 KTLAPSETLNGT
+873 KTLAPSETLNGNV
-885 IGDTYKA
+885 GDTYNA
-892 TTKQIDGY
+892 TAKQIDGY

-912 FTNSAQTVNY
+912 FTSSAQTVNY
-922 IYTKNTNIDQP
+922 IYTKNTNTDQP
-933 LPDKKTTKPSNLK
+933 LPTKKPTNTTPTKPSNLK

>member
-1 MKSSKIIIASLVSL
+1 MKTTKIVIASLVSL

-22 LTFAATNDVIDST
+22 LTFAATNDVIDNT
-35 TEITTDKEI
+35 TEITTDKET

-95 LTSLDCHNSSIA
+95 LTSLDCHYSSIA

-115 TGLTKLICTYNNITT
+115 TGLTKLICTSNNITT
-130 LDLSQ
+130 LDLSK
-135 NTNLTYLA
+135 NTNLTYLE
-143 CDSNKLTNLDVT
+143 CNSNKLTSLDVT

-166 TNKLTKIDVS
+166 TNKLTNLDVS

-233 ITALDVSQNK
+233 ITELDVSQNK

-250 DTNNITKLDL
+250 DTNNLTKLDL
-260 NQNIQLTFLDCS
+260 NQNIKLTFLDCS

-286 LTYFDCS
+286 LTYFDCGI
-293 VNPLTELD
+293 NPLTELD

-310 LHCIQTDLLE
+310 LECIQTDLLE

-329 IYFQA
+329 TNFKA
-334 EGCRKIKE
+334 EGCRKIKD

-351 YLLDCQAAGITELDL
+351 YSLDCQGAGITELDL

-382 TKLDV
+382 TELDV

-411 IPVLNNNLDAEGQ
+411 IPALNNNFEAEGQ

-524 LAADEVLSGNLDDP
+524 LADDEVLSGNLDDP
-538 YTSSAKDIPD
+538 YTSSAKDISD

-579 AEPVTVNYVDDTGK
+579 AEPVTVNYVDATGK

-615 IDGYTLSTTPNNAT
+615 IDGYTLST
-629 GTFNTSSQTVTYVYT
+629 
-644 QNIVAA
+644 
-650 EPVTVN
+650 
-656 YVDDTG
+656 
-662 KTLAPAETLNGNVGD
+662 
-677 TYNATAKQIDGYTLS
+677 
-692 TTPNNAPGTFN
+692 
-703 TSSQTVTYVYT
+703 
-714 KNIVAAEPVTV
+714 
-725 NYVDDTGKTLA
+725 
-736 PSETLNGN
+736 
-744 VGDTYNATA
+744 
-753 KQIDGYTLSAEPTN
+753 EPTN

-805 LSSATKISG
+805 LSSATEISG
-814 TVGDNY
+814 TVGNNY
-820 TTEPKN
+820 TTEPKT

-849 VTYVYTKNIV
+849 VTYVYTKNIE

-885 IGDTYKA
+885 IGDTYNA
-892 TTKQIDGY
+892 TAKQIDGY

-912 FTNSAQTVNY
+912 FTNSTQTVNY

-933 LPDKKTTKPSNLK
+933 LPDKKPTNTTPTKPSNLK

>member
-1 MKSSKIIIASLVSL
+1 MKTTKIVIASLVSL

-22 LTFAATNDVIDST
+22 LTFAATNDVIDNT
-35 TEITTDKEI
+35 TEITTDKET
-44 SSTQPTIKTTLKAGQ
+44 SSTQPTIKNTLKAGQ

-95 LTSLDCHNSSIA
+95 LTSLDCHYSSIA

-115 TGLTKLICTYNNITT
+115 TGLTKLICTSNNITT
-130 LDLSQ
+130 LDLSK
-135 NTNLTYLA
+135 NTNLTYLE
-143 CDSNKLTNLDVT
+143 CNSNKLTSLDVT

-166 TNKLTKIDVS
+166 TNKLTNLDVS

-233 ITALDVSQNK
+233 ITELDVSQNK

-250 DTNNITKLDL
+250 DTNNLTKLDL
-260 NQNIQLTFLDCS
+260 NQNIKLTFLDCS

-286 LTYFDCS
+286 LTYFDCGI
-293 VNPLTELD
+293 NPLTELD

-310 LHCIQTDLLE
+310 LECIQTDLLE

-329 IYFQA
+329 TNFKA
-334 EGCRKIKE
+334 EGCRKIKD

-351 YLLDCQAAGITELDL
+351 YSLDCQGAGITELDL

-387 SHNTKLKSLSCV
+387 SPNTKLKKLFCENTHV
-399 NAHIQDFSSVGK
+399 QDFSSMRN
-411 IPVLNNNLDAEGQ
+411 IAALNNNLYAEGQ
-424 TITMPKETLTNN
+424 TITMPKETLINN

-538 YTSSAKDIPD
+538 YISSAKDIPD

-579 AEPVTVNYVDDTGK
+579 AEPVTVNYVDATGK

-615 IDGYTLSTTPNNAT
+615 IDGYTLST
-629 GTFNTSSQTVTYVYT
+629 
-644 QNIVAA
+644 
-650 EPVTVN
+650 
-656 YVDDTG
+656 
-662 KTLAPAETLNGNVGD
+662 
-677 TYNATAKQIDGYTLS
+677 
-692 TTPNNAPGTFN
+692 
-703 TSSQTVTYVYT
+703 
-714 KNIVAAEPVTV
+714 
-725 NYVDDTGKTLA
+725 
-736 PSETLNGN
+736 
-744 VGDTYNATA
+744 
-753 KQIDGYTLSAEPTN
+753 EPTN

-805 LSSATKISG
+805 LSSATEISG

-820 TTEPKN
+820 TTEPKT

-849 VTYVYTKNIV
+849 VTYVYTKNIE

-885 IGDTYKA
+885 IGDTYNA
-892 TTKQIDGY
+892 TAKQINGY

-933 LPDKKTTKPSNLK
+933 LPDKKPTNTTPTKPSNLK

-953 SDTLPKTGDSA
+953 SDSLPKTGDST

-969 LLGVFL
+969 LLGVLL